1 MKRSRVLVIAACA
14 VAAVALI
21 GVAAMPR
28 IVDGYAE
35 RQVDK
40 ALNDIRVRS
49 TAVANRGAVTVDL
62 GSRTVFV
69 NGITVETP
77 GAAGAKVSIDRLA
90 IVRPTSLDERV
101 AAELIRFENLVIVIG
116 NETVRVP
123 TIEVRNYSGP
133 AQGLVSAPGGGDATR
148 TQADI
153 AAGVSAGAASAPLI
167 EMTNARIG
175 ANRRLMG
182 LAFERTDGGV
192 VSRATADGLTVEVP
206 AKRGVAKGL
215 QVSTGRQTFHG
226 VSLPAVLRFLA
237 GDGAGEREPAVDRAV
252 IEQVSITAPTKVGGE
267 VSAGAGRLE
276 LEKISIRALLHPAAT
291 LELAQDKAQR
301 GEPLTPAETRQQVL
315 FLTDSL
321 RAAAFGRVAAFDA
334 VLEASP
340 PGQDRV
346 SGSASLIELAGY
358 ADATLQRVSLRGARA
373 RDSDS
378 SLGADEAN
386 LERIDAGGL
395 LTYAERI
402 GRDEILLTTT
412 PLPEDMLKLFPRLGR
427 ANLTNGAWTEGDW
440 ALRVGEIRSGA
451 RGDVEE
457 LPNRAG
463 VRVANLT
470 MPAPQDR
477 WYSPYLKDAGVE
489 RLNLTFRM
497 VASLDPG
504 SQVLKLEGL
513 DYSDPEIADVHVE
526 GTLANVDPA
535 LAIERG
541 GAFVDKLSRVAL
553 RPIALQVIDHG
564 GVAAAFAAGAKAR
577 GSTLEEF
584 RESFTQDA
592 EARLTAVLGPS
603 AQASATALGLFL
615 RGGGKLEAT
624 ILPRTDATLLN
635 LIQLARLGPEG
646 VAQALDVT
654 ITSRTN

>member
-1 MKRSRVLVIAACA
+1 MKRSLVIAAGV
-14 VAAVALI
+14 VAGLALV
-21 GVAAMPR
+21 GVAALPR
-28 IVDGYAE
+28 LVDGYAE

-77 GAAGAKVSIDRLA
+77 GDAGARVSIDRLA

-101 AAELIRFENLVIVIG
+101 AAELVRFENLVIAIG

-123 TIEVRNYSGP
+123 AIEVRNYSGP

-153 AAGVSAGAASAPLI
+153 AAGVSAAGASAPLI

-175 ANRRLMG
+175 VKRQLTG
-182 LAFERTDGGV
+182 LAFERTDSGV
-192 VSRATADGLTVEVP
+192 VSRATADKLTVEVP
-206 AKRGVAKGL
+206 ARRSVAKGV

-237 GDGAGEREPAVDRAV
+237 GDGAGQREPAIDRAV
-252 IEQVSITAPTKVGGE
+252 IEQVAVTAPTKVGGD

-346 SGSASLIELAGY
+346 SGSAALIELAGY
-358 ADATLQRVSLRGARA
+358 ADGALQRVSLRGARA
-373 RDSDS
+373 QEDDRSA
-378 SLGADEAN
+378 GFDEAN

-395 LTYAERI
+395 LAYAERI

-427 ANLTNGAWTEGDW
+427 ANLTNGAWAEGDW
-440 ALRVGEIRSGA
+440 ALKVGEIRSGA
-451 RGDVEE
+451 RGDAEE

-463 VRVANLT
+463 VRVTNLT

-504 SQVLKLEGL
+504 SQVLTLEGL

-553 RPIALQVIDHG
+553 RPIALRVVDHG

-577 GSTLEEF
+577 GSTLEAF

-624 ILPRTDATLLN
+624 ILPRADATLLN